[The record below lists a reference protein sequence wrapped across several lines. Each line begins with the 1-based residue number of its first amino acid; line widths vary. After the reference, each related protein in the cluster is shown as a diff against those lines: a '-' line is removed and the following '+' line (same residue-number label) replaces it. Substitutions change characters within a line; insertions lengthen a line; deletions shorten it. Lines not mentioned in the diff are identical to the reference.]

1 MVSEFGWVFV
11 LFSTVF
17 VVFVLVVAL
26 SRFGTI
32 RLGAA
37 DEKPEFRTASWIAMM
52 FAAGMGIGLMF
63 YGASEPL
70 IFFRDGVPGHG
81 TGDVSASMSSAL
93 FHWTLPPLGVV
104 RHRRPGDR
112 LLHLPDRKKAAAV
125 LGIHSPDRGKAG
137 GWLARQVH

>member
-1 MVSEFGWVFV
+1 MVSEFGWAFV

-52 FAAGMGIGLMF
+52 FAAGMGIGLVF

-93 FHWTLPPLGVV
+93 FHWTLPPPGRCTPSSTWRSPTPPSGSEEGSCCP
-104 RHRRPGDR
+104 RHSFP
-112 LLHLPDRKKAAAV
+112 
-125 LGIHSPDRGKAG
+125 
-137 GWLARQVH
+137 